1 MDPTARP
8 PVLSLV
14 LPDGRERE
22 TAATSGGKTGRLG
35 SRLRRLARGMVVIL
49 PLSRINTSTTI
60 CWEEQD
66 LLGLGAFLG
75 TRRAVGPGLTAAN
88 GSSIQGGRRES
99 QTSLTQ
105 KNVLS
110 IVPPRATEMVGTM
123 ITAIISNR
131 LSAAKGSVQ
140 VSNVQTSYWSRP
152 V

>member
-8 PVLSLV
+8 PALFHV

-75 TRRAVGPGLTAAN
+75 TRRAVGPGLTAAS
-88 GSSIQGGRRES
+88 GPSIQGGKRDS
-99 QTSLTQ
+99 QTTWTK

-110 IVPPRATEMVGTM
+110 IVHLGVMEMDGAM

-131 LSAAKGSVQ
+131 LYAARGSVQ
-140 VSNVQTSYWSRP
+140 VSREVIFKCS
-152 V
+152 